1 MSTLQNKSGQPSRA
15 AMPAFGAFSANSASM
30 LLEKANPGLRR
41 STPDS
46 EALAS
51 SDDEI
56 DHHRSTQPV
65 SNPSAQKPTRRTS
78 WLNEIPSSTRKPSMT
93 APTPYSPTSSH
104 PATPSGDQSTWGT
117 ASSPGLGA
125 GPWSATPGTSY
136 PWGSI
141 WNSEARKELPSRLQE
156 VLPSPTAINQTV
168 PGFLSDDFQ
177 NATISRNLASDTAI
191 PFSIP
196 LHPTP
201 KTYRSQSY
209 SVGQLDPE
217 TFGLAS
223 PPASGVTSASRGRG
237 GGQYPGLVRRPS
249 RPSALGDRGHD
260 AGTLG
265 RVREVDDD
273 DEDEDAHDIAHK
285 EQQARKIEQLTREN
299 ELLKKAQHEQLL
311 RNRTA
316 SSISATNGHGIMGSP
331 PDKSRTRGGSME
343 ESSPVVDEYEDG
355 QPDFTAR
362 DSLVRRYSKNSNPD
376 MERQPLT
383 PIENRNIENIK
394 RAHWQTSLGFE
405 TALEPPQSR
414 RHSFADVPTRH
425 GSIGSATEMYPGNT
439 AHEPQDNRQTREEG
453 YGTFG
458 EDSQETSRGEYRKF
472 SPISFHR
479 LEEQKLE
486 LEHLHIRHFAAQ
498 YFAGSEVSRRAGE
511 ETHRSLSQAYVNP
524 NAYGRELGFNTNT
537 GHHVQPLYIVSFKCR
552 RSDVFYIQEA
562 TGLHVNLGD
571 LVIVEA
577 DRGTDLGTVMHA
589 NLTWDEARQKKEEYA
604 EEHYKWLMMFS
615 RQSQAGG
622 PNAVNP
628 NGLSGLNGAPGS
640 AVGGMGPPGHHA
652 PQEPQSGELKPKLI
666 KRLAQNHEIQTLKDK
681 EGNEAKA
688 KRMCQ
693 QKVVEHRLNME
704 ILDAEFQ
711 M

>member
-1 MSTLQNKSGQPSRA
+1 
-15 AMPAFGAFSANSASM
+15 
-30 LLEKANPGLRR
+30 
-41 STPDS
+41 
-46 EALAS
+46 
-51 SDDEI
+51 
-56 DHHRSTQPV
+56 
-65 SNPSAQKPTRRTS
+65 
-78 WLNEIPSSTRKPSMT
+78 MT
-93 APTPYSPTSSH
+93 APTPYSPTNSH

-125 GPWSATPGTSY
+125 GAWSATPGTSY

-141 WNSEARKELPSRLQE
+141 WNNEGRKELPSRLQE

-168 PGFLSDDFQ
+168 PGFLSEDFP
-177 NATISRNLASDTAI
+177 NTTISRNLTSDTAI

-223 PPASGVTSASRGRG
+223 PPASGVTNASRGRG

-311 RNRTA
+311 RDRTA
-316 SSISATNGHGIMGSP
+316 SSISATNGHGLMASSP
-331 PDKSRTRGGSME
+331 DNSRMRGGPIE
-343 ESSPVVDEYEDG
+343 ESSLAVDEYDDG

-376 MERQPLT
+376 MDRQPLT

-425 GSIGSATEMYPGNT
+425 GSISSTADTYPGNT
-439 AHEPQDNRQTREEG
+439 VHEPQDNRQTRGEG

-458 EDSQETSRGEYRKF
+458 EDAQETSQGEYRKF
-472 SPISFHR
+472 SPVSFYR
-479 LEEQKLE
+479 LEEHKLE

-511 ETHRSLSQAYVNP
+511 DTHRSLSQAYANP
-524 NAYGRELGFNTNT
+524 TAYGRELGFNTNA
-537 GHHVQPLYIVSFKCR
+537 GHHTQPLYIVSFKCR

-628 NGLSGLNGAPGS
+628 NGLAGLNGAPGS

>member
-1 MSTLQNKSGQPSRA
+1 
-15 AMPAFGAFSANSASM
+15 MPAFGAFSANSASM

-51 SDDEI
+51 SDDE
-56 DHHRSTQPV
+56 DHHRSTQQI
-65 SNPSAQKPTRRTS
+65 SNSSASKPTRRTS

-93 APTPYSPTSSH
+93 ANTPYSPTNSH

-117 ASSPGLGA
+117 GGSPGLGA
-125 GPWSATPGTSY
+125 GAWSAAPGTSY

-141 WNSEARKELPSRLQE
+141 WNSDGRKELPSRLQE

-177 NATISRNLASDTAI
+177 NSTISRNLASDTAI

-217 TFGLAS
+217 TFGVPS
-223 PPASGVTSASRGRG
+223 PQASGVTNASRGRG

-249 RPSALGDRGHD
+249 RPSGLGDRGHD
-260 AGTLG
+260 TGTLG

-273 DEDEDAHDIAHK
+273 EDEEAHDIAHK

-299 ELLKKAQHEQLL
+299 ELLKKAQQEL
-311 RNRTA
+311 RLRDLTA
-316 SSISATNGHGIMGSP
+316 SSISAANGHGIMISP
-331 PDKSRTRGGSME
+331 LEKSLARGGLTDDSALTM
-343 ESSPVVDEYEDG
+343 DEYDDVQAE
-355 QPDFTAR
+355 FTAR
-362 DSLVRRYSKNSNPD
+362 DSLTRGYSKNSNPD
-376 MERQPLT
+376 TDRQPLT

-425 GSIGSATEMYPGNT
+425 GSISSANETYSGT
-439 AHEPQDNRQTREEG
+439 TTHDPQDNRQTREEG

-458 EDSQETSRGEYRKF
+458 EDSQETSRGEYCK
-472 SPISFHR
+472 SSLISFNR
-479 LEEQKLE
+479 LKEQRLE
-486 LEHLHIRHFAAQ
+486 LEHLQIRRFAAQ
-498 YFAGSEVSRRAGE
+498 YFAGSEAGRRVGE
-511 ETHRSLSQAYVNP
+511 ETHRSLSQAYVSP
-524 NAYGRELGFNTNT
+524 NAYGRDLNFNTNPA
-537 GHHVQPLYIVSFKCR
+537 HHVQPLYIVSFKCR

>member
-1 MSTLQNKSGQPSRA
+1 MSNLPNKPGQPSRA
-15 AMPAFGAFSANSASM
+15 AMPAFGTFSANSASM

-56 DHHRSTQPV
+56 DHHRSAQLV
-65 SNPSAQKPTRRTS
+65 SNTSAQKPTRRTS

-93 APTPYSPTSSH
+93 ATTPYSPTNSH
-104 PATPSGDQSTWGT
+104 PATPSGDQNTWVAGG
-117 ASSPGLGA
+117 SPGLGA
-125 GPWSATPGTSY
+125 GAWSATPGTSY

-141 WNSEARKELPSRLQE
+141 WNNDGRKELPSRLQE

-177 NATISRNLASDTAI
+177 NATISRNLAGDTAI

-223 PPASGVTSASRGRG
+223 PPAPGVTNANRGRG
-237 GGQYPGLVRRPS
+237 SGQYPGLVRRPS
-249 RPSALGDRGHD
+249 RPSGLGDRGHD
-260 AGTLG
+260 TGTLG
-265 RVREVDDD
+265 RVHEVDD
-273 DEDEDAHDIAHK
+273 DEDEDAHDLAHK

-299 ELLKKAQHEQLL
+299 ELLKRVQLEQRMRE
-311 RNRTA
+311 RNV
-316 SSISATNGHGIMGSP
+316 SSISAANGHGPMASP
-331 PDKSRTRGGSME
+331 LEKSRARGVLTEDSALAA
-343 ESSPVVDEYEDG
+343 DEYDDV
-355 QPDFTAR
+355 QPEFTAR
-362 DSLVRRYSKNSNPD
+362 DSHGRRYSKNSNPD
-376 MERQPLT
+376 MEQQPIT

-425 GSIGSATEMYPGNT
+425 DSISSATDTYSGAT
-439 AHEPQDNRQTREEG
+439 THDPQDSRQIREDG

-458 EDSQETSRGEYRKF
+458 EDSLDTSRGEYCK
-472 SPISFHR
+472 SSLVSFNR
-479 LEEQKLE
+479 LEEQNLE
-486 LEHLHIRHFAAQ
+486 LEHLQIRHFAAQ
-498 YFAGSEVSRRAGE
+498 YFAGSEAGHRAGE

-524 NAYGRELGFNTNT
+524 IAYGRDLGFNTNA

-589 NLTWDEARQKKEEYA
+589 NLTWDKARQKKEEYA

-615 RQSQAGG
+615 RQSQTGG

>member
-1 MSTLQNKSGQPSRA
+1 
-15 AMPAFGAFSANSASM
+15 
-30 LLEKANPGLRR
+30 
-41 STPDS
+41 
-46 EALAS
+46 
-51 SDDEI
+51 
-56 DHHRSTQPV
+56 
-65 SNPSAQKPTRRTS
+65 
-78 WLNEIPSSTRKPSMT
+78 MT
-93 APTPYSPTSSH
+93 TATPYSPTNSH

-117 ASSPGLGA
+117 GGSPGLGA
-125 GPWSATPGTSY
+125 GAWSSTPGTSY

-141 WNSEARKELPSRLQE
+141 WNSDGRKELPSRLQE

-177 NATISRNLASDTAI
+177 NATISRNLASETAI
-191 PFSIP
+191 PFTIP

-217 TFGLAS
+217 TLGLAL
-223 PPASGVTSASRGRG
+223 PPAPGVTNASRGRG
-237 GGQYPGLVRRPS
+237 NGQFTGLVRRTS
-249 RPSALGDRGHD
+249 RQSGLGDRGHD
-260 AGTLG
+260 SGTLG
-265 RVREVDDD
+265 RVHEVDD
-273 DEDEDAHDIAHK
+273 DEDEDVHDLAHK

-299 ELLKKAQHEQLL
+299 EALKKAQHEQHL
-311 RNRTA
+311 RDRTT
-316 SSISATNGHGIMGSP
+316 SSIPASNGYGTITSP
-331 PDKSRTRGGSME
+331 LENHRARGGFSGD
-343 ESSPVVDEYEDG
+343 SALVVDECDDV

-362 DSLVRRYSKNSNPD
+362 DSLGRRYSISSNPD

-383 PIENRNIENIK
+383 PIENRNIESIK
-394 RAHWQTSLGFE
+394 RAHWQTSLRFE

-414 RHSFADVPTRH
+414 RHSFADVATRH
-425 GSIGSATEMYPGNT
+425 ESISSATETYPGST
-439 AHEPQDNRQTREEG
+439 AHDPPDVRQIREDG
-453 YGTFG
+453 YGTYG
-458 EDSQETSRGEYRKF
+458 EDSQDKSRGDYRK
-472 SPISFHR
+472 SSLVSFKR
-479 LEEQKLE
+479 LEEQKME
-486 LEHLHIRHFAAQ
+486 LEHLHNRHFAAH
-498 YFAGSEVSRRAGE
+498 YFAGSEVGRRAGE
-511 ETHRSLSQAYVNP
+511 ETHRSRSQAYANP
-524 NAYGRELGFNTNT
+524 NAYGRELAFTSNA
-537 GHHVQPLYIVSFKCR
+537 GHHIQPLYIVSFKCR

-615 RQSQAGG
+615 RQSQTGG

>member
-1 MSTLQNKSGQPSRA
+1 MKTGQPSRA

-51 SDDEI
+51 SDDEV
-56 DHHRSTQPV
+56 DHHRSAQPT
-65 SNPSAQKPTRRTS
+65 SNSGAPKPTRRTS
-78 WLNEIPSSTRKPSMT
+78 WLNEIPSSTRKPSLT
-93 APTPYSPTSSH
+93 ANTPYSPTNSH
-104 PATPSGDQSTWGT
+104 PATPSGDQGTWGT
-117 ASSPGLGA
+117 AGSPGLGA
-125 GPWSATPGTSY
+125 GAWSATQGTSY

-141 WNSEARKELPSRLQE
+141 WNSDGRKELPSRLQE

-177 NATISRNLASDTAI
+177 NATISRTLANDNAI

-217 TFGLAS
+217 SFGLTS
-223 PPASGVTSASRGRG
+223 PQASGGTNAGRGRG
-237 GGQYPGLVRRPS
+237 SGQYPGLVRRPS
-249 RPSALGDRGHD
+249 RPSGLGDRGHD
-260 AGTLG
+260 TGTLG

-273 DEDEDAHDIAHK
+273 EDEESHDLAHK

-299 ELLKKAQHEQLL
+299 ELLKKAQQEQLL
-311 RNRTA
+311 RDRTA
-316 SSISATNGHGIMGSP
+316 PSISTANGHGMMASP
-331 PDKSRTRGGSME
+331 LEKSLGRGGLSDD
-343 ESSPVVDEYEDG
+343 SALTVDEYDET
-355 QPDFTAR
+355 QPELTAR
-362 DSLVRRYSKNSNPD
+362 DSLTRRYSKNSNPD
-376 MERQPLT
+376 TERQPRT

-405 TALEPPQSR
+405 TVLEPPQSR

-425 GSIGSATEMYPGNT
+425 GSINSATDTYAGVT
-439 AHEPQDNRQTREEG
+439 THDPQDNRPTREEG
-453 YGTFG
+453 YGAFG
-458 EDSQETSRGEYRKF
+458 EDSHETSRGEYGK
-472 SPISFHR
+472 SPLASFNR
-479 LEEQKLE
+479 LEEQQLE
-486 LEHLHIRHFAAQ
+486 LEYLQIRHFAAQ
-498 YFAGSEVSRRAGE
+498 YFAGSEVGRRGGE
-511 ETHRSLSQAYVNP
+511 EPHRSLSQAYVNP
-524 NAYGRELGFNTNT
+524 NAYGRELAFNTNA

-552 RSDVFYIQEA
+552 RSDVFYIQEG
-562 TGLHVNLGD
+562 TGLHVKLGD

-640 AVGGMGPPGHHA
+640 AVGGMGPPGHHT

-666 KRLAQNHEIQTLKDK
+666 KRLAQNHEVQTLKDK

>member
-1 MSTLQNKSGQPSRA
+1 
-15 AMPAFGAFSANSASM
+15 
-30 LLEKANPGLRR
+30 
-41 STPDS
+41 
-46 EALAS
+46 
-51 SDDEI
+51 
-56 DHHRSTQPV
+56 
-65 SNPSAQKPTRRTS
+65 
-78 WLNEIPSSTRKPSMT
+78 MT
-93 APTPYSPTSSH
+93 ANTPYSPTNSH

-117 ASSPGLGA
+117 AGSPSLGA

-141 WNSEARKELPSRLQE
+141 WNSDGRKELPSRLQE

-177 NATISRNLASDTAI
+177 NATISRTLANDNAI

-209 SVGQLDPE
+209 SVGQLDPDS
-217 TFGLAS
+217 FGLTS
-223 PPASGVTSASRGRG
+223 PQASGGTIAPGRGRG
-237 GGQYPGLVRRPS
+237 SGQYPGLVRRPS
-249 RPSALGDRGHD
+249 RPSGLGDRGHD
-260 AGTLG
+260 TGTLG

-273 DEDEDAHDIAHK
+273 EDEESHDLTHK

-299 ELLKKAQHEQLL
+299 ELLKKAQQEQLL
-311 RNRTA
+311 RDRTA
-316 SSISATNGHGIMGSP
+316 SSISTANDHAMMASALE
-331 PDKSRTRGGSME
+331 KSLGRGGLGDDSALT
-343 ESSPVVDEYEDG
+343 VDEYDEKL
-355 QPDFTAR
+355 PELTAR
-362 DSLVRRYSKNSNPD
+362 NSLTRKYSKSSNPD
-376 MERQPLT
+376 TERQPRT

-425 GSIGSATEMYPGNT
+425 GSINSATDTYSGV
-439 AHEPQDNRQTREEG
+439 AALDPQDNRPTREDG
-453 YGTFG
+453 YGGFG
-458 EDSQETSRGEYRKF
+458 EDSQETSRGEYCK
-472 SPISFHR
+472 SSLVSFNR
-479 LEEQKLE
+479 PEEQKLE
-486 LEHLHIRHFAAQ
+486 LEYLQLRHFAAQ
-498 YFAGSEVSRRAGE
+498 YFTGSEASRRGGE
-511 ETHRSLSQAYVNP
+511 EPHRSLGQAYVNP
-524 NAYGRELGFNTNT
+524 NTYGRELAFNPNT
-537 GHHVQPLYIVSFKCR
+537 GLHVQPLYIVSFKCR
-552 RSDVFYIQEA
+552 RSDVFYIQEG

-693 QKVVEHRLNME
+693 QKVVDHRLNME